1 MNVRNYLYSILIG
14 ATLGTGCSFN
24 RSNVARLTR
33 EQDVYYCKLDASLR
47 GNRDRLKLGLTE
59 QLKADLV
66 RQRNL
71 LTWQRDLT
79 KAEILLQV
87 DANTTGNQRL
97 LLMKTAE
104 ADLDSLKQV
113 QALGDIDQVRLKAL
127 LDLYDAV
134 IAAVDALEKNNQVLT
149 NYLGGGNVEF
159 ALRSLD
165 VQGAVTAVST
175 LRDLTDQLKGVEM
188 RTAQVKVEQDQRLQ
202 DEIRRARDVIV
213 KALKK

>member
-1 MNVRNYLYSILIG
+1 MNAKNCLCSLLIG
-14 ATLGTGCSFN
+14 ASLGAGCSFN
-24 RSNVARLTR
+24 RSNVAALTQ
-33 EQDVYYCKLDASLR
+33 EQEIYYSKLDSSLR
-47 GNRDRLKLGLTE
+47 GGRNRLELGLTE

-66 RQRNL
+66 RQQNL

-113 QALGDIDQVRLKAL
+113 QALGDIDRVRLRAL
-127 LDLYDAV
+127 MDLYDAV
-134 IAAVDALEKNNQVLT
+134 VAAVDALEKNNQVLT

-175 LRDLTDQLKGVEM
+175 LHDLTDQLKGVEM
-188 RTAQVKVEQDQRLQ
+188 RSAQVKAEQDQRLQ
-202 DEIRRARDVIV
+202 DEIGRARDVIV